1 MPRKVTTGSESQRE
15 RMCRYRERQ
24 RALGRPE
31 AGAVDVAV
39 AAAVAGH
46 AAVAAADPSVDPT
59 VLRGLLRDAVD
70 RLVASGNTKAEAR
83 RKVVQRVGRF
93 SNTIPG
99 GEPGR

>member
-15 RMCRYRERQ
+15 RMRRYRDSL

-31 AGAVDVAV
+31 ASAVDVAV

-46 AAVAAADPSVDPT
+46 AAEAAADPSVDPT
-59 VLRGLLRDAVD
+59 VLRALLRDAVD
-70 RLVASGNTKAEAR
+70 RLVASGKTRSEAK

-93 SNTIPG
+93 SNAVPG
-99 GEPGR
+99 GEPGP